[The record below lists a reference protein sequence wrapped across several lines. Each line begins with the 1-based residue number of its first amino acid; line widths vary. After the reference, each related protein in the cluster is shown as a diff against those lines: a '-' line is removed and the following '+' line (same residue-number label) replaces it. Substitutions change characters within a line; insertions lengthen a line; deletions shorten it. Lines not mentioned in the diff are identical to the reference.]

1 MISNEYLDKVWPFL
15 RETEP
20 ERRKKFYIYFQNAP
34 LWLIDCVSV
43 ERISKG
49 TIFLREGDPVDT
61 MYFIAKGVI
70 KGTDVR
76 IYGMSFDYMISVGVY
91 AYGGMELLM
100 GLERYQTSL
109 QALTDCIVLKIPTPQ
124 FAKWLNSDISALAQ
138 EARLMGGYLLEQ
150 TYKVR
155 AFLFLQ
161 GADRLAMLLKT
172 LYELDAPDG
181 VLRLA
186 TNRQELSDF
195 TGLSVKT
202 ITRAV
207 QKLRRDGLVRKEG
220 RVLVVNE
227 EQYLRI
233 KENLSQVLS
242 EE

>member
-1 MISNEYLDKVWPFL
+1 M
-15 RETEP
+15 
-20 ERRKKFYIYFQNAP
+20 
-34 LWLIDCVSV
+34 
-43 ERISKG
+43 
-49 TIFLREGDPVDT
+49 DT

-76 IYGMSFDYMISVGVY
+76 FYGMSFDYMISVGVY

-100 GLERYQTSL
+100 GLERYKTSL
-109 QALTDCIVLKIPTPQ
+109 QALTDCIVLKIPALQ

-138 EARLMGGYLLEQ
+138 EARLMGEYLLEQ

-161 GADRLAMLLKT
+161 GADRLSMLLKT

-181 VLRLA
+181 VLRLDN
-186 TNRQELSDF
+186 NRQELSDF

-207 QKLRRDGLVRKEG
+207 QKLLSEGLIRKEG

-227 EQYLRI
+227 DQYLRI

>member
-1 MISNEYLDKVWPFL
+1 MISSEYLDSVWPFL
-15 RETEP
+15 RETDL

-43 ERISKG
+43 ERIQKG

-70 KGTDVR
+70 KGTDMR
-76 IYGMSFDYMISVGVY
+76 IYGMAFDYMISVGVY
-91 AYGGMELLM
+91 AYGGMEFLI

-109 QALTDCIVLKIPTPQ
+109 QALTDCIVLKIPKIQ
-124 FAKWLNSDISALAQ
+124 FAKWLNTDIRALAQ
-138 EARLMGGYLLEQ
+138 EARLMGEYLLEQ

-172 LYELDAPDG
+172 MYELEAVDG

-186 TNRQELSDF
+186 NNRQELSDF
-195 TGLSVKT
+195 TGLSIKT

-207 QKLRRDGLVRKEG
+207 QKLGREGLVSRQG
-220 RVLVVNE
+220 RVLMVDAGQYRLIQ
-227 EQYLRI
+227 EQ
-233 KENLSQVLS
+233 LSQVIS
-242 EE
+242 E